1 MLVLSEDAVACQ
13 KVLSLSRLRV
23 VVQWSDPDSKAKW
36 WRCCGVGTGVE
47 GGLVWW
53 EWIRDGGRG
62 GYGWCS
68 FAAVR
73 VLLCLCVITGGRKGS
88 EVLEQKISL
97 LSPPPLSLSVTG
109 PDVKQQQFVRFHSS
123 LDPKKLWQ
131 PYTEKGREARRNGG
145 VGWCYELN
153 KGNLKDR
160 GKWKYVGW
168 GKLQWLLQWLVD
180 SFCFRSKVV
189 TRNSTETVHRNKNV
203 NWNMN

>member
-1 MLVLSEDAVACQ
+1 MWLFSEVTRILKQ
-13 KVLSLSRLRV
+13 SGGGV
-23 VVQWSDPDSKAKW
+23 VEWEQG
-36 WRCCGVGTGVE
+36 WR

-123 LDPKKLWQ
+123 LDPKKALTALYWERKRSEEKWRGRMMLW
-131 PYTEKGREARRNGG
+131 TEQGEFEGP
-145 VGWCYELN
+145 
-153 KGNLKDR
+153 
-160 GKWKYVGW
+160 GKMEICGMRKTTVTITVTCR
-168 GKLQWLLQWLVD
+168 LVLL
-180 SFCFRSKVV
+180 
-189 TRNSTETVHRNKNV
+189 
-203 NWNMN
+203 